1 MYKKPA
7 DVAASNDALKFF
19 AYAYDKGADMAKEL
33 DYIPMPDN
41 VVALVKKTWAAD
53 IAQK

>member
-7 DVAASNDALKFF
+7 DVAASNEALKFF
-19 AYAYDKGADMAKEL
+19 GWAYEKGADEAKAL
-33 DYIPMPDN
+33 DYIPMPDK
-41 VVALVKKTWAAD
+41 VVAMVKDMWAKD

>member
-1 MYKKPA
+1 MYKKPV

-19 AYAYDKGADMAKEL
+19 TYAFDKGGSMAQDL
-33 DYIPMPDN
+33 DYIPMPAS
-41 VVALVKKTWAAD
+41 VVDLIKKAWAAD